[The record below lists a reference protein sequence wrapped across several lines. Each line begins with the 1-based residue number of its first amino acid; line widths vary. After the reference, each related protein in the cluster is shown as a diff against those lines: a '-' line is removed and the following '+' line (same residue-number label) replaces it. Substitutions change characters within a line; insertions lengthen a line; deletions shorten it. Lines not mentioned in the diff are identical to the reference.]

1 MNFTQFLTLLK
12 ARAKIVLLTFGITV
26 LTTIAVSLLIPK
38 SYKASTS
45 LVLNYK
51 GADPVT
57 GIALPAQLMPGYMA
71 TQVDII
77 TSHTVARKVVDVLKF
92 AESETAK
99 KQFMEATKGKGDIH
113 DWFADLLLQKLDVV
127 PSRESSVIEISFSGS
142 DPDFAA
148 AVANTFAVAYQQTS
162 LQLKAEPAQGA
173 ATYLSTQSKALRD
186 ELEKA
191 QARLSK
197 YQQDNGITSG
207 IEQFDTENARLN
219 DLTAQYVVAQ
229 SQAIEASSRKA
240 GVNGNAADSP
250 DVASNALVQGLKVDI
265 ARSESK
271 LADLSERLDKNHP
284 QIQSAQAEINKLRT
298 QLQEAIRSTSAS
310 VTGSA
315 KIYRQREGELAAQVA
330 AQKQKVLKLNRT
342 RDQLTVLQRDVDNA
356 QRSLDAVS
364 QRFMLS
370 NLEGQANQT
379 DISILNPAVA
389 PIEHASPKIL
399 LNILLSIFLGAML
412 GIGFGLVAE
421 MLDRRVRSVEDIQES
436 VEVPVLGVLSSVIP
450 KKSKRFSLLR
460 FRKSSPAKMRVA
472 I

>member
-1 MNFTQFLTLLK
+1 
-12 ARAKIVLLTFGITV
+12 
-26 LTTIAVSLLIPK
+26 
-38 SYKASTS
+38 
-45 LVLNYK
+45 
-51 GADPVT
+51 
-57 GIALPAQLMPGYMA
+57 
-71 TQVDII
+71 
-77 TSHTVARKVVDVLKF
+77 VVDALKF
-92 AESETAK
+92 ADSDTAK
-99 KQFMEATKGKGDIH
+99 KQFMEATKGKGDIR

-148 AVANTFAVAYQQTS
+148 GVANTFAAAYQQTS

-173 ATYLSTQSKALRD
+173 ATYLSSQSKTLRE

-219 DLTAQYVVAQ
+219 ELTTQYVVAQ

-240 GVNGNAADSP
+240 GVSSNAADSP

-271 LADLSERLDKNHP
+271 LADLSQRLDKNHP
-284 QIQSAQAEINKLRT
+284 QIQSAQAEISKLRS

-310 VTGSA
+310 VGGSA
-315 KIYRQREGELAAQVA
+315 KIYRQRESELAAQVA

-342 RDQLTVLQRDVDNA
+342 RDQLMILQRDMENA

-364 QRFMLS
+364 QRFMMS

-389 PIEHASPKIL
+389 PIEHSSPKIL
-399 LNILLSIFLGAML
+399 LNILLSVFLGLML
-412 GIGFGLVAE
+412 GVGFGLLAE

-436 VEVPVLGVLSSVIP
+436 VEIPVLGVLSSVIST
-450 KKSKRFSLLR
+450 KSKRFSFLR
-460 FRKSSPAKMRVA
+460 FLKLA
-472 I
+472 